1 LILFFL
7 FLSPLEK
14 LLPLVVSF
22 SLSCFFSSFCQGAPL
37 RNQEEWDAQEYMG
50 GTARGTGCY
59 PMRATICGLVDDAV
73 VNDISGV
80 HLLFAFLLIS
90 SAEMLLLLLLLSLPR
105 LPSFVIGFKS
115 PSVIYSRSKR
125 VGEKRKQKK
134 KLG

>member
-1 LILFFL
+1 
-7 FLSPLEK
+7 
-14 LLPLVVSF
+14 
-22 SLSCFFSSFCQGAPL
+22 
-37 RNQEEWDAQEYMG
+37 
-50 GTARGTGCY
+50 
-59 PMRATICGLVDDAV
+59 MRATICGLVDDAV

-80 HLLFAFLLIS
+80 HLLFAPLLIP
-90 SAEMLLLLLLLSLPR
+90 SAEMLLLLLLLSLPW